1 LIDKNGSYI
10 IKRCRIIH
18 QYASVLFST
27 NISGNEDL
35 MENIHNQYFEEF
47 KLYNKITLV
56 FLLSILLYVTA
67 GIYNDVF
74 IDLVSIAN
82 YLTWHMIFEFASVL
96 VSFSIFTVTYF
107 VYKESRKLSM
117 IILGCA
123 FLLMGTLDAFHTFS
137 FKGMSDFF
145 IPNTTAN
152 RATTLWILSRC
163 IGSLLFLISVLI
175 PDNKRGKINSG
186 VLAFGTLMFSILLFI
201 TTSYYPD
208 ALPPML
214 IEASGLTMVKIVI
227 EYIIILIL
235 TATFLVVLSHYR
247 KTFHVR
253 DHQYMLALVFLIFS
267 EFAFTNYGSV
277 YDAFNYIGHIYKVI
291 AYMILYKAVY
301 VDNVSEPYREMK
313 KARNELREYSENL
326 NKLVN
331 KRTRDLE
338 EANSILL
345 KDIEY
350 AREMQLRL
358 MPANLPKDD
367 SVSIQAEYL
376 PAERLSGDF
385 YNLVRLDEDN
395 VAIYIGDV
403 SGHGVSA
410 AMLTIFA
417 NQNISPLNSDD
428 EYDPITPP
436 SAILDQV
443 YKSFN
448 KTNFKDETYILM
460 LYGVYN
466 RNTRVFRYASA
477 GINVP
482 PYVVRR
488 SGEIE
493 PLDSRGF
500 SICKL
505 GDFIDPTYEER
516 EIQLE
521 KGDKLL
527 LYSDG
532 LVEARNSKNEIFGQ
546 GRMEKYLKE
555 NHYLKANEL
564 KYDLKKNLYNHI
576 GRFNTLMDDVT
587 YVILEV
593 K

>member
-1 LIDKNGSYI
+1 
-10 IKRCRIIH
+10 
-18 QYASVLFST
+18 
-27 NISGNEDL
+27 
-35 MENIHNQYFEEF
+35 MENIHNQYFEEL
-47 KLYNKITLV
+47 KLYNRITLF
-56 FLLSILLYVTA
+56 FLLSIFLYIIA
-67 GIYNDVF
+67 GIYNDLF
-74 IDLVSIAN
+74 MRLVSITN
-82 YLTWHMIFEFASVL
+82 YLTWHMLFEFASVL

-145 IPNTTAN
+145 ISNTTAN
-152 RATTLWILSRC
+152 RATTLWILSRTL
-163 IGSLLFLISVLI
+163 GSLGFLFSVLI
-175 PDNKRGKINSG
+175 SDDKRGKFNSG
-186 VLAFGTLMFSILLFI
+186 ILAFGTLSISIGLFVI
-201 TTSYYPD
+201 TTYFPNVF
-208 ALPPML
+208 PPML
-214 IEASGLTMVKIVI
+214 IEESGLTMTKLVM
-227 EYIIILIL
+227 EYVIILIMVV
-235 TATFLVVLSHYR
+235 TFIIVLSQYR
-247 KTFHVR
+247 KKNQAR
-253 DHQYMLALVFLIFS
+253 DHQYMLALVFLVFS

-291 AYMILYKAVY
+291 AYIILYKAIY

-313 KARNELREYSENL
+313 KARNELKKYSDNL
-326 NKLVN
+326 NKLV
-331 KRTRDLE
+331 KQRTRDLE

-358 MPANLPKDD
+358 MPAQLPRDE

-428 EYDPITPP
+428 EYNPITPP
-436 SAILDQV
+436 SDVLDEV

-448 KTNFKDETYILM
+448 ETNFKDETYILM
-460 LYGVYN
+460 LYGIYN
-466 RNTRVFRYASA
+466 RNTRIFKYSSA

-482 PYVVRR
+482 PYVIRR

-505 GDFIDPTYEER
+505 GDFINPTYEER
-516 EIQLE
+516 EVQLE

-532 LVEARNSKNEIFGQ
+532 LVEARNSDNEIYGQ
-546 GRMEKYLKE
+546 GKMEKYLKE
-555 NHYLKANEL
+555 NYFLKANEL
-564 KYDLKKNLYNHI
+564 KYALKKNLYNHI
-576 GRFNTLMDDVT
+576 GQIDMLKDDVT
-587 YVILEV
+587 YVILEI

>member
-1 LIDKNGSYI
+1 MGSRGSDYADK
-10 IKRCRIIH
+10 
-18 QYASVLFST
+18 L
-27 NISGNEDL
+27 
-35 MENIHNQYFEEF
+35 
-47 KLYNKITLV
+47 KLYKGIVLV
-56 FLLSILLYVTA
+56 SFLSLLLYFTA
-67 GIYNDVF
+67 GFYNDAFMGV
-74 IDLVSIAN
+74 VSVTN
-82 YLTWHMIFEFASVL
+82 YLTWHLIFEFASVL

-107 VYKESRKLSM
+107 VYKESRRLSM
-117 IILGCA
+117 IVLGCA

-137 FKGMSDFF
+137 FKGMPDFF
-145 IPNTTAN
+145 IANATAN
-152 RATTLWILSRC
+152 RATTLWILSRLL
-163 IGSLLFLISVLI
+163 GSMGFLLAVLI
-175 PDNKRGKINSG
+175 PDNKRGKTNNG
-186 VLAFGTLMFSILLFI
+186 VFAVGTFLFSILLFLI
-201 TTSYYPD
+201 VTYCPNIF
-208 ALPPML
+208 PPMI
-214 IEASGLTMVKIVI
+214 IEGSGLTMIKII
-227 EYIIILIL
+227 MEYIIILIMAL
-235 TATFLVVLSHYR
+235 TFLAVLAQYR
-247 KTFHVR
+247 KTSHDR
-253 DHQYMLALVFLIFS
+253 DKQFLLALVFLILS

-291 AYMILYKAVY
+291 AYMILYKAIY

-313 KARNELREYSENL
+313 RAQEELREDSNNL
-326 NKLVN
+326 NKLVK
-331 KRTRDLE
+331 KRTKDLE

-350 AREMQLRL
+350 AKEMQLRL
-358 MPANLPKDD
+358 MPAKLPKDE

-417 NQNISPLNSDD
+417 NQNITPLKPEEAMENR
-428 EYDPITPP
+428 ITPP

-448 KTNFKDETYILM
+448 ETNFKDETYILM
-460 LYGVYN
+460 LYGIYN

-482 PYVVRR
+482 PYIIRK

-493 PLDSRGF
+493 ALDSKGF

-505 GDFIDPTYEER
+505 GDLVDPTYKNR
-516 EIQLE
+516 EVQLE

-532 LVEARNSKNEIFGQ
+532 LVEARNTNNDIYGQ
-546 GRMEKYLKE
+546 GKMEKYLKE
-555 NHYLKANEL
+555 NHFLRASEL
-564 KYDLKKNLYNHI
+564 KSALKKNLYNHI
-576 GRFNTLMDDVT
+576 GKSHMLMDDVT

>member
-1 LIDKNGSYI
+1 
-10 IKRCRIIH
+10 
-18 QYASVLFST
+18 
-27 NISGNEDL
+27 
-35 MENIHNQYFEEF
+35 MENIHNQYFEEL
-47 KLYNKITLV
+47 KLYNRITLF
-56 FLLSILLYVTA
+56 FLLSIFLYIIA

-74 IDLVSIAN
+74 MRLVSITS

-145 IPNTTAN
+145 IANTTAN
-152 RATTLWILSRC
+152 RATTLWILSRTL
-163 IGSLLFLISVLI
+163 GSLGFLLAVLIS
-175 PDNKRGKINSG
+175 DDKRGKVNSG
-186 VLAFGTLMFSILLFI
+186 ILAFGTLSISISLFVI
-201 TTSYYPD
+201 TTYFPSVF
-208 ALPPML
+208 PPML
-214 IEASGLTMVKIVI
+214 IEESGLTMTKLVM
-227 EYIIILIL
+227 EYVIILIMV
-235 TATFLVVLSHYR
+235 ATFIIVLSQYR
-247 KTFHVR
+247 RKNSAR

-291 AYMILYKAVY
+291 AYIILYKAIY

-313 KARNELREYSENL
+313 KARNELKKYSDNL
-326 NKLVN
+326 NKLV
-331 KRTRDLE
+331 KQRTRDLE

-358 MPANLPKDD
+358 MPAQLPRDE

-428 EYDPITPP
+428 EYNPITPP
-436 SAILDQV
+436 SDVLDEV

-448 KTNFKDETYILM
+448 ETNFKDETYILM

-466 RNTRVFRYASA
+466 RNTRIFKYSSA

-482 PYVVRR
+482 PYVIRR

-505 GDFIDPTYEER
+505 GDFISPTYEER
-516 EIQLE
+516 EVQLE

-532 LVEARNSKNEIFGQ
+532 LVEARNPDNEIYGQ
-546 GRMEKYLKE
+546 GEMERYLKE
-555 NHYLKANEL
+555 NYFLKANEL
-564 KYDLKKNLYNHI
+564 KYALKKNLYNHI
-576 GRFNTLMDDVT
+576 GQIDLLMDDVT
-587 YVILEV
+587 YVILEI

>member
-1 LIDKNGSYI
+1 MD
-10 IKRCRIIH
+10 
-18 QYASVLFST
+18 
-27 NISGNEDL
+27 
-35 MENIHNQYFEEF
+35 NIHNQYFEEL
-47 KLYNKITLV
+47 KLYNRITLA
-56 FLLSILLYVTA
+56 FLMSIILYVTA
-67 GIYNDVF
+67 GIYNNF
-74 IDLVSIAN
+74 FMELVSVTN
-82 YLTWHMIFEFASVL
+82 YLTWHMLFEFASVL

-123 FLLMGTLDAFHTFS
+123 FLLMGTLDALHTFS

-145 IPNTTAN
+145 IANTTAN
-152 RATTLWILSRC
+152 RATTLWILSRTL
-163 IGSLLFLISVLI
+163 GSLGFLLAVLI
-175 PDNKRGKINSG
+175 PDDRRGRINSG
-186 VLAFGTLMFSILLFI
+186 ILAFGTFLFSIVLFVI
-201 TTSYYPD
+201 VTYYPS
-208 ALPPML
+208 LMPPML
-214 IEASGLTMVKIVI
+214 IEESGLTLTKII
-227 EYIIILIL
+227 MEYIIIIIL
-235 TATFLVVLSHYR
+235 VATFIVVLSQYR
-247 KTFHVR
+247 KSTQMR

-277 YDAFNYIGHIYKVI
+277 YDAFNYIGHIYKVV
-291 AYMILYKAVY
+291 AYIILYKAIY

-313 KARNELREYSENL
+313 KARNELKKYSDNL
-326 NKLVN
+326 SKLV
-331 KRTRDLE
+331 KQRTRDLE

-358 MPANLPKDD
+358 MPAQLPKDE

-395 VAIYIGDV
+395 VAIYLGDV

-417 NQNISPLNSDD
+417 NQNITPLKTTANEKSR
-428 EYDPITPP
+428 ITPP
-436 SAILDQV
+436 ADVLHEM

-460 LYGVYN
+460 LYGIYN
-466 RNTRVFRYASA
+466 RNSRIFRYASA

-482 PYVVRR
+482 PYVLR
-488 SGEIE
+488 SSGDVEA
-493 PLDSRGF
+493 LDSRGF

-505 GDFIDPTYEER
+505 GDFVNPTYEER
-516 EIQLE
+516 EVQLQR
-521 KGDKLL
+521 GDKLL

-532 LVEARNSKNEIFGQ
+532 LVESRNSEDEVFGQ
-546 GRMEKYLKE
+546 RKMEKYLKD
-555 NHYLKANEL
+555 NYFLKASEL
-564 KYDLKKNLYNHI
+564 KYALKKNLYNHI
-576 GRFNTLMDDVT
+576 GGLDMLMDDVT
-587 YVILEV
+587 YVILEI